1 MQALVVRE
9 PGSVILE
16 DRPVPVPTGDDVVIR
31 PLLVGICGTDLDIID
46 GVIDPAYVRYPL
58 VIGHEWSG
66 EVVSTGPDSALVAG
80 DRVVVE
86 GVIACGHCAACSE
99 GNTNRCE
106 TYDEF
111 GFVRD
116 GAMAQRLVAPDR
128 LVHRLAAEV
137 SLESGAL
144 VEPAAVV
151 LRALLLAEPTP
162 GQRTLVIGDGTV
174 ALIAAR
180 LLRLWSPSSVAVLGR
195 RAAQAELVARA
206 GADRFETEADAFEHP
221 FDLIVEAAGA
231 ADAVQTAVRVA
242 ARGATIMLLGYPG
255 HDVGVPL
262 PIDDIVNGDLS
273 LRGSFS
279 YTSAAWR
286 RVVELLN
293 SGRLDLD
300 FLVTHRYALGDFAAA
315 IDTLRHAEGERGKVI
330 VEIPS
335 DGPTP

>member
-16 DRPVPVPTGDDVVIR
+16 ERPLPVGTDDEVVIR

-46 GVIDPAYVRYPL
+46 GIIDPAYVRYPL

-66 EVVSTGPDSALVAG
+66 EVVSAGPGSALMPG

-128 LVHRLAAEV
+128 LVHHLADDV

-162 GQRTLVIGDGTV
+162 GLRTLVIGDGTV

-180 LLRLWSPSSVAVLGR
+180 LLRLWSPASVSVLGR
-195 RAAQAELVARA
+195 RAAQADLVARA
-206 GADRFETEADAFEHP
+206 GADRFETDADAFDHQ

-231 ADAVQTAVRVA
+231 ADAVQTAVRLA

-293 SGRLDLD
+293 SSRLDLD
-300 FLVTHRYALGDFAAA
+300 FLVTHRFALEDFAEA
-315 IDTLRHAEGERGKVI
+315 IDTLRHAEGARGKVI

-335 DGPTP
+335 DLTTP